1 MSWALGSLTV
11 AVSFALSCAGF
22 SKSSE
27 PSGPELAPGDDS
39 VVPTRVIAT
48 LRTRESELTI
58 MSAAGGMRYS
68 LVDARGATHQLTLEQ
83 LQARDPNL
91 YQVVKS
97 ATARSSGATGSIF
110 LDARAEPEAPAPPI
124 RAERNPPPVPD
135 GR

>member
-11 AVSFALSCAGF
+11 AVGLSLSCAGF

-27 PSGPELAPGDDS
+27 PTGAEVAPGDDS
-39 VVPTRVIAT
+39 AVPTRVIAT

-58 MSAAGGMRYS
+58 TSAAGGVRYS
-68 LVDARGATHQLTLEQ
+68 LVDARGATHHLTLEQ

-91 YQVVKS
+91 YEVVKS
-97 ATARSSGATGSIF
+97 ATARSAGATGSIF

-124 RAERNPPPVPD
+124 GAERNAPPVP
-135 GR
+135 GGH